1 MSHFGG
7 LVHRAALGRGAPLLL
22 FLALTVVIINLAN
35 WYVLG
40 TVSSSFEDQLG
51 LRLTTVAQSAVTA
64 ATSDLLLDPTV
75 SQDSYVREILSDI
88 AERHGLEDV
97 FLVDPEG
104 TTLFDLNGRDVGKRN
119 PFLDLDVS
127 AFERA
132 AGGSPASSRS
142 IEVEGD
148 LLKSGYAPVESWD
161 GAVGA
166 VLGVTAGTGFL
177 ERVPAL
183 RGTLVGVGI
192 GSVAIVIL
200 LGALFFGM
208 TRRLAHAENALSR
221 SETLSAM
228 GMMAAGVA
236 HEIRNPL
243 AIISGA
249 ASRLKKKYGAADN
262 DPLFDF
268 IPDEVQRLN
277 GILEGYLRFAR
288 DEPLAFVE
296 CDLNE
301 VMKRA
306 ASMTRETLQEA
317 HVTLQLA
324 GTAEPVLLHADP
336 QRLHQVLLNLL
347 LNSAQAMPDGGV
359 IDMALTADE
368 KHATLTLEDRGAG
381 FAKEDLKNAFEPFRT
396 TKKQGSGL
404 GLVLAKRIVK
414 GHGGEIEL
422 ANRNG
427 GGAVV
432 TLRLPRAPLPP
443 DSEEKHGVHPDR

>member
-1 MSHFGG
+1 MPHFGG

-35 WYVLG
+35 WFVLG
-40 TVSSSFEDQLG
+40 AVTSSFEEQLG

-64 ATSDLLLDPTV
+64 ATPDLLLDPTV
-75 SQDSYVREILSDI
+75 SQDSYVREILTDI
-88 AERHGLEDV
+88 AQRHGLEDV
-97 FLVDPEG
+97 FLVDPQG
-104 TTLFDLNGRDVGKRN
+104 ITRFDLNERDLGQRN
-119 PFLDLDVS
+119 PFLDLDIS

-132 AGGSPASSRS
+132 AGGTPASSRS
-142 IEVEGD
+142 IKVEGD

-161 GAVGA
+161 GAIGG
-166 VLGVTAGTGFL
+166 VLGVTAGAGFL

-183 RGTLVGVGI
+183 RGTLLGVGI
-192 GSVAIVIL
+192 GSAAIVIL
-200 LGALFFGM
+200 LGAVFFGM
-208 TRRLAHAENALSR
+208 TRRLAHAESALSR

-249 ASRLKKKYGAADN
+249 ASRLKKKYGASG

-268 IPDEVQRLN
+268 IPDEVRRLN
-277 GILEGYLRFAR
+277 DILEGYLRFAR
-288 DEPLAFVE
+288 DEPLAFIE

-306 ASMTRETLQEA
+306 ASMTRETLEEA
-317 HVTLQLA
+317 RVTLHLA
-324 GTAEPVLLHADP
+324 GIEEPVLLHADP

-347 LNSAQAMPDGGV
+347 LNSAQAMPDGGI

-381 FAKEDLKNAFEPFRT
+381 FSKEDLKNAFEPFRT

-404 GLVLAKRIVK
+404 GLVLAKRIVE
-414 GHGGEIEL
+414 GHGGRIEL

-432 TLRLPRAPLPP
+432 TLRLPRTPIPRHT
-443 DSEEKHGVHPDR
+443 EEKHGVHPDR

>member
-1 MSHFGG
+1 MREVDLKSIST
-7 LVHRAALGRGAPLLL
+7 ALGRGAPLLL

-35 WYVLG
+35 WFVLG
-40 TVSSSFEDQLG
+40 AVTTSFEEQLG

-64 ATSDLLLDPTV
+64 ATPELLLDPAV
-75 SQDSYVREILSDI
+75 SNDYYVRETLSDI
-88 AERHGLEDV
+88 ALRHGLENV
-97 FLVDPEG
+97 FLVDLEG
-104 TTLFDLNGRDVGKRN
+104 VTLFDLNEPNFGNRN

-132 AGGSPASSRS
+132 AGGTPASSRS
-142 IEVEGD
+142 IRVEGD
-148 LLKSGYAPVESWD
+148 LLKSGYAPVEYD
-161 GAVGA
+161 EEVRA

-183 RGTLVGVGI
+183 RGTLLGVGI
-192 GSVAIVIL
+192 GSAAIVIL
-200 LGALFFGM
+200 LGAVFFGM
-208 TRRLAHAENALSR
+208 TRRLALAESALAR

-249 ASRLKKKYGAADN
+249 ASRLKKKYGAN
-262 DPLFDF
+262 EDPLFDF

-288 DEPLAFVE
+288 NEPLAFVE

-306 ASMTRETLQEA
+306 ASMTRETLEEA
-317 HVTLQLA
+317 HITLQLH
-324 GTAEPVLLHADP
+324 GTQTPIPLRADP

-347 LNSAQAMPDGGV
+347 LNSAQAMPNGGV

-368 KHATLTLEDRGAG
+368 KHATLTLEDRGRG
-381 FAKEDLKNAFEPFRT
+381 FSKEDLRNAFEPFRT
-396 TKKQGSGL
+396 TKEKGSGL
-404 GLVLAKRIVK
+404 GLALAKRIVE
-414 GHGGEIEL
+414 GHGGRIEL

-432 TLRLPRAPLPP
+432 TLRLPRSPHSR
-443 DSEEKHGVHPDR
+443 DVEEKHGIHPDR

>member
-1 MSHFGG
+1 MPHFGG
-7 LVHRAALGRGAPLLL
+7 LVQRAALGRGAPLLL
-22 FLALTVVIINLAN
+22 FLALTLVIINLAN
-35 WYVLG
+35 WFVLG
-40 TVSSSFEDQLG
+40 AVTSSFEDQLG

-64 ATSDLLLDPTV
+64 ATADLLLDPTV
-75 SQDSYVREILSDI
+75 SQDSYVREMLNDI
-88 AERHGLEDV
+88 AVRHGLEDV
-97 FLVDPEG
+97 FLVDPLG
-104 TTLFDLNGRDVGKRN
+104 VTLFDLNGRDVGQRN

-132 AGGSPASSRS
+132 AGGTPASSRS
-142 IEVEGD
+142 IKVEGD

-161 GAVGA
+161 GAIGA
-166 VLGVTAGTGFL
+166 VLGVTAGAGFL

-183 RGTLVGVGI
+183 RGTLLAVGI
-192 GSVAIVIL
+192 GSAAIVVL
-200 LGALFFGM
+200 LGAVFFGM
-208 TRRLAHAENALSR
+208 TRRLAHAESALTR

-249 ASRLKKKYGAADN
+249 ASRLKKKYGASGS

-268 IPDEVQRLN
+268 IPDEVRRLN
-277 GILEGYLRFAR
+277 AILEGYLRFAR
-288 DEPLAFVE
+288 DEPLAFIE

-306 ASMTRETLQEA
+306 ASMTRETLEEA
-317 HVTLQLA
+317 RVTLHLA
-324 GTAEPVLLHADP
+324 GMEEPVLLRADP

-347 LNSAQAMPDGGV
+347 LNSAQAMPEGGV

-368 KHATLTLEDRGAG
+368 KHATLTLEDHGVG
-381 FAKEDLKNAFEPFRT
+381 FSKEDLKNAFEPFRT

-404 GLVLAKRIVK
+404 GLVLAKRIVQ
-414 GHGGEIEL
+414 GHGGWIEL

-432 TLRLPRAPLPP
+432 TLRLPRTPAPHT
-443 DSEEKHGVHPDR
+443 EEKHGVHPDR